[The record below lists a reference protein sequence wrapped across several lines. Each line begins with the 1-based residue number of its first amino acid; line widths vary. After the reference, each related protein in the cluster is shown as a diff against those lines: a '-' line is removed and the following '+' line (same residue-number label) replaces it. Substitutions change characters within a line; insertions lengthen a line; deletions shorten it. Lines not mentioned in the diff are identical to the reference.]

1 MVDRVM
7 DLWERALKAVEAQDF
22 SGVETEID
30 WVIKQRLLER
40 YMKSTISLMTSAL
53 PNSISR
59 ITTSVANEDCS
70 ICWSVKVSQ
79 PASPTMPR
87 CSRRKRCP
95 ANDTSQGEETRQTRP
110 RASPGLHR

>member
-40 YMKSTISLMTSAL
+40 YMK
-53 PNSISR
+53 
-59 ITTSVANEDCS
+59 
-70 ICWSVKVSQ
+70 KQ
-79 PASPTMPR
+79 
-87 CSRRKRCP
+87 
-95 ANDTSQGEETRQTRP
+95 
-110 RASPGLHR
+110 